1 MVPCGPIPPPQT
13 CDTRSPVRVPKCL
26 SMNRCARFRRMN
38 TRAFEEALQ
47 RQAIFEIAVG
57 LIVLIALF
65 WATYWVIKAG
75 VRDGIIEAGP
85 RCVFR

>member
-1 MVPCGPIPPPQT
+1 
-13 CDTRSPVRVPKCL
+13 
-26 SMNRCARFRRMN
+26 MN
-38 TRAFEEALQ
+38 TKALEEGLQ
-47 RQAIFEIAVG
+47 RQAVFELAVG

-85 RCVFR
+85 RQRTHERPAAPPGYKWALVRENAHTEDIRAD